1 MALPY
6 VRRIYHDGI
15 NPRRKIERNEAI
27 FDLLVMQARTLRSVA
42 DQYGITMQS
51 VRCALDA
58 HVRITR
64 PALYLRCVNLS
75 GMVSIQ
81 MLRILHRVRAFPLWK
96 DQGRAP
102 ITGKSFLFKVPG
114 PLVLITDAY
123 VGAMI

>member
-1 MALPY
+1 MALAY
-6 VRRIYHDGI
+6 VRRIYPNGI
-15 NPRRKIERNEAI
+15 NPRRKNERNEAM
-27 FDLLVMQARTLRSVA
+27 FNLVVMQGKTLKSVA
-42 DQYGITMQS
+42 DQYGISMQS

-81 MLRILHRVRAFPLWK
+81 MLRILHRVRAFPCWK

-102 ITGKSFLFKVPG
+102 ITGKSFSFKIPG
-114 PLVLITDAY
+114 PLVI
-123 VGAMI
+123 IPFI